1 VNTGGTVR
9 TFAGAPG
16 GRRGPPR
23 GLRDREGGSVV
34 DWLRRLDKARLA
46 QLGAVGFVFAFLYV
60 PMVVIGLLSVND
72 NVVGALP
79 FKGLTLHW
87 YADALAN
94 SDVIDALRNSVLV
107 ALSAVAIAV
116 LLGVPGALV
125 VDRFSFPGKA
135 IFRRFVLLPLILPGV
150 ITGVGFLSLFHLL
163 DVRLSLGTVILAH
176 GTALV
181 STVLTTVYARLLR
194 MDRSMEEA
202 SRDLGASALQTFWR
216 VTLPNIR
223 TAIVAAGLLAF
234 TLSMD
239 EIPVTFFVIGQENT
253 LPMYIWSTLRRG
265 FTPEINAVSTLIL
278 LLGIGAVM
286 LFARLMEQADAE
298 TVGNPVVVDVTGR

>member
-1 VNTGGTVR
+1 MSNR
-9 TFAGAPG
+9 
-16 GRRGPPR
+16 
-23 GLRDREGGSVV
+23 
-34 DWLRRLDKARLA
+34 LRRMNEARAA
-46 QLGAVGFVFAFLYV
+46 QLIVVAAVFAFLYL
-60 PMVVIGLLSVND
+60 PMIVIALLSVND

-79 FKGLTLHW
+79 FKGFTTRW
-87 YADALAN
+87 YSDALAN
-94 SDVIDALRNSVLV
+94 SDVIDAIRNSVFV
-107 ALSAVAIAV
+107 ALSAVGIAV

-125 VDRFSFPGKA
+125 VNRFNFPGKS

-150 ITGVGFLSLFHLL
+150 ITGVSFLSLFSLMHF
-163 DVRLSLGTVILAH
+163 RLSLGTVILAH

-194 MDRSMEEA
+194 LDRNMEEA
-202 SRDLGASALQTFWR
+202 SRDLGASALQTFFR

-253 LPMYIWSTLRRG
+253 LPMYIWSALRRG
-265 FTPEINAVSTLIL
+265 FTPEINAISTVIL
-278 LLGIGAVM
+278 VLGVGAVM

>member
-1 VNTGGTVR
+1 MSER
-9 TFAGAPG
+9 
-16 GRRGPPR
+16 
-23 GLRDREGGSVV
+23 
-34 DWLRRLDKARLA
+34 LRRMDKARAGQLA
-46 QLGAVGFVFAFLYV
+46 VVAAVFLFLYA
-60 PMVVIGLLSVND
+60 PMLVIALLSVND
-72 NVVGALP
+72 NAVGALP
-79 FKGLTLHW
+79 LKGFTMRW

-94 SDVIDALRNSVLV
+94 SDILDAIRNSVVV
-107 ALSAVAIAV
+107 ALSAVTIAV
-116 LLGVPGALV
+116 LFGVPGALV
-125 VDRFSFPGKA
+125 VDRFEFPGKS

-150 ITGVGFLSLFHLL
+150 ITGVSFLSLFSLL
-163 DVRLSLGTVILAH
+163 QFRLSLGTVILAH

-194 MDRSMEEA
+194 LDRSMEEA
-202 SRDLGASALQTFWR
+202 SRDLGASALRTFFR
-216 VTLPNIR
+216 ITLPNIR

-253 LPMYIWSTLRRG
+253 LPMYIWSALRRG
-265 FTPEINAVSTLIL
+265 FTPEINAISTVIL
-278 LLGIGAVM
+278 VFGIGAVM

>member
-1 VNTGGTVR
+1 MVKR
-9 TFAGAPG
+9 MRAMDL
-16 GRRGPPR
+16 PR
-23 GLRDREGGSVV
+23 V
-34 DWLRRLDKARLA
+34 A
-46 QLGAVGFVFAFLYV
+46 QLAAVIFVFGFLYA
-60 PMVVIGLLSVND
+60 PMLVIALLSVND

-79 FKGLTLHW
+79 FKGFTLQW
-87 YADALAN
+87 YEQ
-94 SDVIDALRNSVLV
+94 ALRNEDVLAAIRNSVWV
-107 ALSAVAIAV
+107 ASMAVVIAV
-116 LLGVPGALV
+116 LFGVPGALL
-125 VDRFSFPGKA
+125 VDRYSFPGKS

-150 ITGVGFLSLFHLL
+150 ITGVGFLSLFSLLHLK
-163 DVRLSLGTVILAH
+163 LSLWTVILAH

-194 MDRSMEEA
+194 LDRSMEEA
-202 SRDLGASALQTFWR
+202 SRDLGASAIVTFFR

-253 LPMYIWSTLRRG
+253 LPMYIWSALRRG
-265 FTPEINAVSTLIL
+265 FTPEINAVSTVIL
-278 LLGIGAVM
+278 VLGIGAVM
-286 LFARLMEQADAE
+286 LFARLMEQAETE

>member
-1 VNTGGTVR
+1 MVER
-9 TFAGAPG
+9 IRA
-16 GRRGPPR
+16 
-23 GLRDREGGSVV
+23 V
-34 DWLRRLDKARLA
+34 DLPRLA
-46 QLGAVGFVFAFLYV
+46 QLAAVVFVFGFLYA
-60 PMVVIGLLSVND
+60 PMLVIALLSVND

-79 FKGLTLHW
+79 FKGFTFQW
-87 YADALAN
+87 YEQALAN
-94 SDVIDALRNSVLV
+94 EDVVAAIRNSVWV
-107 ALSAVAIAV
+107 AAMAVVIAV
-116 LLGVPGALV
+116 LLGVPGALL
-125 VDRFSFPGKA
+125 VDRYSFPGKS

-150 ITGVGFLSLFHLL
+150 ITGVGFLSLFSLLHLK
-163 DVRLSLGTVILAH
+163 LSLWTVILAH

-194 MDRSMEEA
+194 LDRSMEEA
-202 SRDLGASALQTFWR
+202 SRDLGASALVTFFR

-253 LPMYIWSTLRRG
+253 LPMYIWSALRSG
-265 FTPEINAVSTLIL
+265 FTPEINAVSTVIL
-278 LLGIGAVM
+278 VLGIGAVM
-286 LFARLMEQADAE
+286 LFARLMEQAETE

>member
-1 VNTGGTVR
+1 MVER
-9 TFAGAPG
+9 IRA
-16 GRRGPPR
+16 
-23 GLRDREGGSVV
+23 V
-34 DWLRRLDKARLA
+34 DLPRLA
-46 QLGAVGFVFAFLYV
+46 QLAAVVFVFGFLYA
-60 PMVVIGLLSVND
+60 PMLVIALLSVND

-79 FKGLTLHW
+79 FKGFTFQW
-87 YADALAN
+87 YEQALAN
-94 SDVIDALRNSVLV
+94 EDVVAAIRNSVWV
-107 ALSAVAIAV
+107 AAMAVVIAV
-116 LLGVPGALV
+116 LLGVPGALL
-125 VDRFSFPGKA
+125 VDRYSFPGKS

-150 ITGVGFLSLFHLL
+150 ITGVGFLSLFSLLHLK
-163 DVRLSLGTVILAH
+163 LSLWTVILAH

-194 MDRSMEEA
+194 LDRSMEEA
-202 SRDLGASALQTFWR
+202 SRDLGASALVTFFR

-253 LPMYIWSTLRRG
+253 LPMYIWSALRRG
-265 FTPEINAVSTLIL
+265 FTPEINAVSTVIL
-278 LLGIGAVM
+278 VLGIGAVM
-286 LFARLMEQADAE
+286 LFARLMEQAETE